1 LSRLSG
7 APIEYASALGGFGT
21 ESKFVFTAREKE
33 PVPIKDI
40 LVALAPR
47 DETDP
52 ARDYALAMAVACNA
66 HLTAAAYPVVP
77 EIPGSVFPEFAA
89 GLVQKAQVEAET
101 AVNSARV
108 RFEQAALTAGVA
120 HSFHGVSSFL
130 HSAVSDFAARMRTA
144 DLGILTQHSDELE
157 RYGDMFLEGALFR
170 SGRPT
175 IIVPNGYTGRFSTDR
190 ILIAWDG
197 SVHATR
203 AIAGAMP
210 LLENANIEV
219 FTVEEAAKGRDFRG
233 GALVE
238 HLRRHGLNAGLAQ
251 RSERDIP
258 EAILREAELFRASL
272 VVMGGYGHSRFRE
285 FVFGGA
291 TRLMLRKMSV
301 PVLMAH

>member
-7 APIEYASALGGFGT
+7 ASIEYASALGGFGT

-108 RFEQAALTAGVA
+108 RLRAG
-120 HSFHGVSSFL
+120 HRLS
-130 HSAVSDFAARMRTA
+130 
-144 DLGILTQHSDELE
+144 
-157 RYGDMFLEGALFR
+157 
-170 SGRPT
+170 
-175 IIVPNGYTGRFSTDR
+175 
-190 ILIAWDG
+190 
-197 SVHATR
+197 
-203 AIAGAMP
+203 
-210 LLENANIEV
+210 
-219 FTVEEAAKGRDFRG
+219 
-233 GALVE
+233 LV
-238 HLRRHGLNAGLAQ
+238 
-251 RSERDIP
+251 
-258 EAILREAELFRASL
+258 FRAS
-272 VVMGGYGHSRFRE
+272 
-285 FVFGGA
+285 GA
-291 TRLMLRKMSV
+291 DR
-301 PVLMAH
+301 